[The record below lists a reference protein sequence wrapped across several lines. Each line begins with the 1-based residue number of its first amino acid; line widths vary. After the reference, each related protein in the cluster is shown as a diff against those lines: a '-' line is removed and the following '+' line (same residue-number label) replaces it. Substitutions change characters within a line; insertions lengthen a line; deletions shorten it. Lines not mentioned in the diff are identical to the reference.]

1 MNDIETNT
9 ELLIRAAQ
17 EGDTNEVQRLIP
29 LSAPKEQHSQA
40 LLQAVRKIHVD
51 CIKVLIPVSN
61 PKDYNDL
68 FLEAVK
74 VGHEPSIE
82 LLMAVADPKFNDSEA
97 LFWST
102 EMRNSDIIDML
113 IDVSDV
119 NVVLRNLK
127 KEYSAD
133 ESWAWECLE
142 EILKA
147 RHQKDVLTAAVEEI
161 QTVFQKRKM

>member
-1 MNDIETNT
+1 MNDIEANT
-9 ELLIRAAQ
+9 GLLIRAAQ
-17 EGDTNEVQRLIP
+17 EGDTHEVQRLIP
-29 LSAPKEQHSQA
+29 LSTPQEQHSQA
-40 LLQAVRKIHVD
+40 LLQAVRKQHVD
-51 CIKVLIPVSN
+51 CIKILIPVSN

-74 VGHEPSIE
+74 VGYEPSIE
-82 LLMAVADPKFNDSEA
+82 LLMVVADPKFNDSEA

-142 EILKA
+142 EILEA
-147 RHQKDVLTAAVEEI
+147 RQQKEVLTTAVEET